1 MNFFG
6 SLIGQPGVELLT
18 EAINQNRVAPAYLF
32 AGPDGVGKSLAARC
46 FVEQLFSTSFNAQGN
61 LQQSGNVNQAL
72 DQQQIKKRLQLGN
85 HPDLLWVQPT
95 YLHQGQRL
103 SAAAAAD
110 AGIKRKAPPI
120 IRTEQIREITQ
131 FLSRSPLE
139 AFRSV
144 VVLEQAEAMAE
155 AAANALLKTLEEPG
169 QATLIL
175 IASTAESLLPTLVSR
190 CQRIPF
196 YRLDSAA
203 IAQVLRQTGNGE
215 ILDQP
220 LILDIAQGSP
230 GQAIAAKQQL
240 QIIGTDLL
248 QAITQAPKSLRDAL
262 ELARQIDKTLDLE
275 AQLWLLDYLQHNY
288 WQQFLTG
295 AIPKSP
301 LEHLAKARDHLLS
314 YAQPRLV
321 WECTLLAMWQA
332 AVL

>member
-1 MNFFG
+1 MNFFD
-6 SLIGQPGVELLT
+6 SLIGQPAVELLT
-18 EAINQNRVAPAYLF
+18 EAVKQNRVAPAYLF

-46 FVEQLFSTSFNAQGN
+46 FVEQLFSVTFNAQGN
-61 LQQSGNVNQAL
+61 PQQSSDVNEVL
-72 DQQQIKKRLQLGN
+72 DQQQSKKRLQLGN

-110 AGIKRKAPPI
+110 AGIKRKAPPM

-175 IASTAESLLPTLVSR
+175 IASASESLLPTLVSR

-196 YRLDSAA
+196 YRLDSVA
-203 IAQVLRQTGNGE
+203 IAQVLRQTGNAE

-240 QIIGTDLL
+240 QVIGTDLL

-262 ELARQIDKTLDLE
+262 NLARQIDKTLDIE

-295 AIPKSP
+295 VIANSP

-321 WECTLLAMWQA
+321 WECTLLAMCQA

>member
-18 EAINQNRVAPAYLF
+18 EAVNQNRVAPAYLF

-46 FVEQLFSTSFNAQGN
+46 FVEQLFSVSFNAHGN
-61 LQQSGNVNQAL
+61 LQQSGDVNGVL

-203 IAQVLRQTGNGE
+203 IAQVLRQTGNAE

-220 LILDIAQGSP
+220 LILSIAQGSP

-240 QIIGTDLL
+240 QVIGTDLL

-262 ELARQIDKTLDLE
+262 ELARQIDKTLDME

-295 AIPKSP
+295 AISNSP
-301 LEHLAKARDHLLS
+301 LENLAKARDHLLS